1 MQQNSL
7 IHDIAFFTLSGED
20 CDRLVKFSFVAIFGD
35 FALAPTFD
43 SLAVRLALCFAKLAG
58 ELVLLAS
65 SKSILSELASADLLL
80 GVEVDLRRPGTA
92 AGRDDSSLVISSWVS
107 WYKQ

>member
-1 MQQNSL
+1 MAYYS
-7 IHDIAFFTLSGED
+7 DLSAADSSGGED
-20 CDRLVKFSFVAIFGD
+20 DSDEDDD

-43 SLAVRLALCFAKLAG
+43 SLAVRLALCLAKLAG

-65 SKSILSELASADLLL
+65 SKSILSELASAALLL

-107 WYKQ
+107 W